1 MANDEGTTIRRQPV
15 FDIYDYVTKLEEQVR
30 LLQTEKSL
38 IVSKNSQMEVEFQ
51 RMKKELELM
60 RKPPLIVGIV
70 QEINLLDNTAVVRNS
85 NGLEFLV
92 EFEETHKNEIK
103 DGCRVAMSQ
112 RSLKVIKVLND
123 IKDPRAKAMQVIE
136 KPEIDF
142 SFVGGLKKE
151 IRELEEAVI
160 LPLISP
166 EKFEKLGIEA
176 PNGILLHG
184 ETGTGKTL
192 LAKAIAHKTNSTF
205 IKITASELVRKYIGE
220 GAGLVRDV
228 FKLAEEK
235 KPSIIFIDELDAI
248 GTLRTDETSGGD
260 REVQRTLMQLLSEM
274 DGFKKRNN
282 VAIIG
287 ATNRIDVIDPAL
299 LRPGRFDRIVEVP
312 LPDVNE
318 REEIFAIHSSLMP
331 LKDVD
336 LRELAEL
343 TDSSSGAEIKA
354 ICMEAGILALREE
367 IDFVSQKYFLQAI
380 EKVLGSE
387 EKDDE
392 KMFS

>member
-1 MANDEGTTIRRQPV
+1 MAEENNTMVRKTPI

-30 LLQTEKSL
+30 LLQTEKNL
-38 IVSKNSQMEVEFQ
+38 IKSKNSQMEIEFQ
-51 RMKKELELM
+51 KIRKELEEM
-60 RKPPLIVGIV
+60 RKPPLIVGTIQEVINDTAIV
-70 QEINLLDNTAVVRNS
+70 KNS

-92 EFEETHKNEIK
+92 EFEKKQEGIK
-103 DGCRVAMSQ
+103 AGSKVAMTQ
-112 RSLKVIKVLND
+112 RSLKVVKLLPET
-123 IKDPRAKAMQVIE
+123 KDPRAKAMEIIE
-136 KPEIDF
+136 KPDE
-142 SFVGGLKKE
+142 SFETIGGLKKE
-151 IRELEEAVI
+151 ITELEEAVT
-160 LPLISP
+160 LPLTSP

-176 PNGILLHG
+176 PSGVLLFG

-192 LAKAIAHKTNSTF
+192 LAKAIANKTNSTF

-220 GAGLVRDV
+220 GAELVRDV

-248 GTLRTDETSGGD
+248 GTTRTDDTSGGD

-274 DGFKKRNN
+274 DGFRKRKNI
-282 VAIIG
+282 AIIA
-287 ATNRIDVIDPAL
+287 ATNRIDVIDSAL
-299 LRPGRFDRIVEVP
+299 LRPGRFDRMVEVP

-318 REEIFAIHSSLMP
+318 REEIFAIHSALMSLQN
-331 LKDVD
+331 VN

-343 TDSSSGAEIKA
+343 TESSSGAEIKA

-367 IDFVSQKYFLQAI
+367 TDFISQEHFIQAI
-380 EKVLGSE
+380 EKVIGKE
-387 EKDDE
+387 EEENED